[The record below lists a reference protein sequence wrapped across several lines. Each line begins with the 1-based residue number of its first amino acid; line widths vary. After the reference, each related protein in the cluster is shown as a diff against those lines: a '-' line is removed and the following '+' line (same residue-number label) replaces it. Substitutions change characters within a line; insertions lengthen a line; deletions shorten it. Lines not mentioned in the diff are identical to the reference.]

1 MYLTD
6 YMFSELYPTLMVEQQ
21 TDEIQP
27 QPDIQNAPQQYDP
40 NPVNTIQHPEIG
52 MPQDQFQPPGQDFGG
67 NGDVDAG
74 MIDDGSNG
82 AVEFEDVKKYI
93 LYGKLKDL
101 KHKLEM
107 SNIDHNEPAVKN
119 IMEFIDLVTVFY
131 NTFTYE
137 DTVKL
142 FDSLVDSIST
152 ELKIKLPSRVDNLE
166 DETPEE
172 IVPDTEIQVPEQPI

>member
-6 YMFSELYPTLMVEQQ
+6 YMFSDLYKKLVVEQQ
-21 TDEIQP
+21 SQQP
-27 QPDIQNAPQQYDP
+27 TQQYDTS
-40 NPVNTIQHPEIG
+40 PVDPIQHPE
-52 MPQDQFQPPGQDFGG
+52 MASDQDQFQPDQGF
-67 NGDVDAG
+67 NGMGSPLA
-74 MIDDGSNG
+74 DGSNG
-82 AVEFEDVKKYI
+82 AVEFENIKRYI

-101 KHKLEM
+101 KHKLEI
-107 SNIDHNEPAVKN
+107 SDIDHNSPEVKN
-119 IMEFIDLVTVFY
+119 IMEFIDLITTFY

-142 FDSLVDSIST
+142 FDSLVDSVSI

-172 IVPDTEIQVPEQPI
+172 TMPVNNQQISEPHI

>member
-6 YMFSELYPTLMVEQQ
+6 YMFSELYPKLVIEQQ
-21 TDEIQP
+21 ADEMQL
-27 QPDIQNAPQQYDP
+27 QPDREAPQYDP
-40 NPVNTIQHPEIG
+40 SPVNPVEHPEIG
-52 MPQDQFQPPGQDFGG
+52 MPQDQFQQPPGQGFGG
-67 NGDVDAG
+67 VEQPG
-74 MIDDGSNG
+74 MDDGSNG
-82 AVEFEDVKKYI
+82 AVEFEDIKRYI

-107 SNIDHNEPAVKN
+107 SDIDHNSPEVKN
-119 IMEFIDLVTVFY
+119 VMEFIDLITVFY

-142 FDSLVDSIST
+142 FDSLVDSVSD

-172 IVPDTEIQVPEQPI
+172 PVTDPQIAEQPI